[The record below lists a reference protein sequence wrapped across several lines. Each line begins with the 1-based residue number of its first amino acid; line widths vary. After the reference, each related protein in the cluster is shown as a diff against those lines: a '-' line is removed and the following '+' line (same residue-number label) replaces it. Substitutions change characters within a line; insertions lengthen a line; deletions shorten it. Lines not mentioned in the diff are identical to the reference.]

1 MARVTIRVGGRER
14 LEPAITKATPMGL
27 LGTEAIVH
35 LGAVSLTGSATAM
48 RALADAC
55 EEAAAMAEAYDAD
68 PDAFTQ
74 RQQAGLLDPD
84 QEGP

>member
-1 MARVTIRVGGRER
+1 MARVTIHIGGRDR
-14 LEPAITKATPMGL
+14 LQPTISKATPMGL

-35 LGAVSLTGSATAM
+35 LGPVSLTGSAIAM

-55 EEAAAMAEAYDAD
+55 EEAAAMADDYDAD

-74 RQQAGLLDPD
+74 RQRAGLLDPE
-84 QEGP
+84 EGP